1 MDENEKKSTT
11 CEECENYKFAIMALH
26 RQNILKLT
34 RYVAT
39 LVFVATLSVFFHSY
53 IPCAFLLLLLVT

>member
-1 MDENEKKSTT
+1 MDENKEKSTA
-11 CEECENYKFAIMALH
+11 CEECENYKFALTVLH
-26 RQNILKLT
+26 RQNVFKLT
-34 RYVAT
+34 RYIAT